1 MALYAGERDIAFM
14 RGINRELI
22 NDIVQSEVDIY
33 KLYVEQTPTNIYG
46 ESDSKTYYTPF
57 RIASIIKPADQT
69 EDYSEFGPNY
79 SQTAVFAFLRDDLKK
94 YEILIETGDIILW
107 NELAFEVDHVIENNY
122 FLSRNPETN
131 KTIGSKFGWNVSII
145 CNCHVSRKN
154 RAQLEEVRF
163 GSNEK

>member
-1 MALYAGERDIAFM
+1 MALYATERDIAFM

-33 KLYVEQTPTNIYG
+33 KLLVEQTPTNIYG
-46 ESDSKTYYTPF
+46 ETDSKTYYVPF
-57 RIASIIKPADQT
+57 RIASIIKPTDQQEAYT
-69 EDYSEFGPNY
+69 EFGPDY
-79 SQTAVFAFLRDDLKK
+79 SQNVVFAFLRDDLKK
-94 YEILIETGDIILW
+94 CDIVIETGDIIVW
-107 NELAFEVDHVIENNY
+107 NELFFEVDHIIENNY
-122 FLSRNPETN
+122 LFSRNPETN
-131 KTIGSKFGWNVSII
+131 KTISDKFGWNVSVL